1 MSARLNS
8 WRCRDRVE
16 YILGRIVSLIRQC
29 PLVRGAGHE
38 ANGSVSQQQRGSFN

>member
-1 MSARLNS
+1 MSACLDS

-29 PLVRGAGHE
+29 PLVRGAGLE
-38 ANGSVSQQQRGSFN
+38 ANGSISQKQRASFN